1 VTPGVNMAN
10 PVNVIYDFIPAT
22 GAPLTAAQLT
32 REDVDI
38 ATCNVCHEKLAFH
51 GGSAACGNPLLRGLP
66 HRAARLRPRQGN
78 VHRRQVPGAD
88 GNRHGQRRH
97 RHHQLQLHARHLCRR
112 RRGCRQLRDLI
123 HKIHNGTAL
132 VKDNYHY
139 AGLAFNNK
147 GFSKLGGGQR
157 MCSTCHDGTAA
168 TNADNFKNLPSR
180 QACGACHDGINWE
193 TGGGSTLG
201 DKAAATAVGAIVAT
215 SGHVG
220 RAQADDS
227 RCILC
232 HTPDLNK
239 IDHRMENIT
248 KNNPEITAGL
258 ATFTYDIKSV
268 TVNAAND
275 TIIEFGIKQRIAPST
290 TDTLVSWCRRSERQ
304 APLAGFTGSPSFL
317 LAYALPQDGITAPVD
332 YNNLGLAGQ
341 RNRAVCRSPSC

>member
-1 VTPGVNMAN
+1 VT
-10 PVNVIYDFIPAT
+10 
-22 GAPLTAAQLT
+22 
-32 REDVDI
+32 
-38 ATCNVCHEKLAFH
+38 
-51 GGSAACGNPLLRGLP
+51 
-66 HRAARLRPRQGN
+66 
-78 VHRRQVPGAD
+78 
-88 GNRHGQRRH
+88 
-97 RHHQLQLHARHLCRR
+97 
-112 RRGCRQLRDLI
+112 LI

-157 MCSTCHDGTAA
+157 MCSTCHSGTAA

-275 TIIEFGIKQRIAPST
+275 TIIEFGIKQRLAPST
-290 TDTLVSWCRRSERQ
+290 TDTLVSWCLPQRASS

-317 LAYALPQDGITAPVD
+317 LAYALPQDGITTPVD
-332 YNNLGLAGQ
+332 YNNLGLAVSATTQCVDRPAAEHQQCRQRHHGCFCDGGLLHWPPSRARAPGPSRSAPSCARWPCRLLHAGQ
-341 RNRAVCRSPSC
+341 RPRRAAQCGRGTPRHLGGQERHR